1 MFIVDFEQVD
11 AGWTS
16 ATKKNITIFFF
27 FFSFLRGKGGG
38 GGGVCDERATAF
50 IERTQA
56 APGSVL

>member
-16 ATKKNITIFFF
+16 ATKKNITFFLFFF
-27 FFSFLRGKGGG
+27 LFSFLR